1 MIPFACVLGLLL
13 FGAAGANAAQ
23 TFTDASGDAKG
34 AAADVTQ
41 VAVSNDFDGKITFS
55 ITFANRTSL
64 DADDQLFIYLDA
76 DKNGSTGPNG
86 TEYAI
91 GVRSTGA
98 ELFQGT
104 DSTFTAA
111 PASTLGTADGGRT
124 IRINRSDLGATIGFT
139 FYVVSTLASDG
150 TARDDAPDTSAWAY
164 DLELKPVLATLAA
177 RFSPAKPKAGR
188 PFRLAATTLRVE
200 DGTRVKADS
209 ITCVAK
215 LNGRR
220 LAGRC
225 SWRIPA
231 SAKGK
236 RLVVTLTAHYKRAV
250 ATFTPWRFRVG

>member
-1 MIPFACVLGLLL
+1 MMLFACVQLLL

-41 VAVSNDFDGKITFS
+41 VAASNDFDGNLTFS

-64 DADDQLFIYLDA
+64 DPDDQLFIYLDA
-76 DKNGSTGPNG
+76 DKNVSTGPNG

-98 ELFQGT
+98 ELLQGT
-104 DSTFTAA
+104 GSTFAPA

-124 IRINRSDLGATIGFT
+124 IRINRSDVGATTGFV
-139 FYVVSTLASDG
+139 FYVQSRLVSDG
-150 TARDDAPDTSAWAY
+150 TASDDAPDRGAWAY

-177 RFSPAKPKAGR
+177 RFSPAKPKAGK
-188 PFRLAATTLRVE
+188 PFRLAATTLRVK
-200 DGTRVKADS
+200 DGTRVRADS
-209 ITCVAK
+209 ITCVAT

-231 SAKGK
+231 SARGK
-236 RLVVTLTAHYKRAV
+236 RLVVILTAHYKAAV